1 MSFFSKQPS
10 ESESLLDKAE
20 AGECASEAESKRPA
34 LKQVLGGVVLVAL
47 ALGAAASV
55 DRGAASSLPLVAR
68 SSLFIPFIPMPHADF
83 EKAQKEKYFRTIR
96 VKANDEDV
104 LTLDADVLTLSG
116 NEQKNGATLVIAYR
130 MKNDESQQWIYDMST
145 GKIKLEAN
153 PKFVVTLFLGSV
165 VLWEDKNWPWQ
176 KWEFKDNKFTS
187 KDSSKSQPTGCV
199 SKRAA
204 ATPRPRRGYSAGRG
218 RGTHRC
224 HEVETGDAGPFSRS
238 ASTTNLLFRT

>member
-68 SSLFIPFIPMPHADF
+68 RSHLIPLTPFPLADY

-116 NEQKNGATLVIAYR
+116 NEQKNGATLVTTKRITNY
-130 MKNDESQQWIYDMST
+130 ESSQQWIYDMST
-145 GKIKLEAN
+145 GKIKLAAN
-153 PKFVVTLFLGSV
+153 PKFVVTLKLNGGV
-165 VLWEDKNWPWQ
+165 WLWEDKNWPWQ
-176 KWEFKDNKFTS
+176 KWDFKDNKFTS
-187 KDSSKSQPTGCV
+187 KDSSKSVLKIGKHDEFVVQ
-199 SKRAA
+199 
-204 ATPRPRRGYSAGRG
+204 
-218 RGTHRC
+218 
-224 HEVETGDAGPFSRS
+224 
-238 ASTTNLLFRT
+238 NLKVFFELLAEKHKE

>member
-68 SSLFIPFIPMPHADF
+68 SSLFGPIPFIPLYESHADF

-96 VKANDEDV
+96 VGANSGR
-104 LTLDADVLTLSG
+104 VLTLSG

-153 PKFVVTLFLGSV
+153 PKFVVTLNVDGSV
-165 VLWEDKNWPWQ
+165 VLWEDKNLPHQ
-176 KWEFKDNKFTS
+176 KWDFKDNKFTS

-238 ASTTNLLFRT
+238 ARSTNLLFRT

>member
-1 MSFFSKQPS
+1 MGGFLKCKKNSSRGRSGLLKILAERKQW
-10 ESESLLDKAE
+10 ELEEQKLAE
-20 AGECASEAESKRPA
+20 
-34 LKQVLGGVVLVAL
+34 
-47 ALGAAASV
+47 
-55 DRGAASSLPLVAR
+55 
-68 SSLFIPFIPMPHADF
+68 I
-83 EKAQKEKYFRTIR
+83 EKYFHTIR
-96 VKANDEDV
+96 VKANDE
-104 LTLDADVLTLSG
+104 DVLTLSG
-116 NEQKNGATLVIAYR
+116 NEQKNGATLVIANR

-176 KWEFKDNKFTS
+176 KWDFKDNKFTS